1 MFQFNS
7 QGSIY
12 AHKLIAPTHPCINVC
27 VYVFERIIL
36 ILYLKYDS
44 PNSPIFMCLWVCMCI
59 WEWNFQESYS
69 VQCMDWLFLNMLV
82 HVHVHNRVWHPSAR
96 GIILHTCTDCPSPP
110 TPSVDYDELYQ
121 DDPHC
126 LTKKT
131 KLSLDKSQLPQH
143 GTCLQDH
150 KTGRRWERLAFPKF
164 LELGK
169 GKGGW
174 IGRVLGLRRAVVY
187 YLHTIIV
194 TFWTWLNAERMR
206 LKGGLWFKYF
216 VWYFFFNNAWF
227 LLCKGK
233 NLKVLEFHLLKNI
246 IKK

>member
-1 MFQFNS
+1 MTPP
-7 QGSIY
+7 I
-12 AHKLIAPTHPCINVC
+12 HPYLC
-27 VYVFERIIL
+27 VYEFACAYESETSRRV
-36 ILYLKYDS
+36 ILYNVWTDS
-44 PNSPIFMCLWVCMCI
+44 SSICLCMCMCTTGFDTHRPG
-59 WEWNFQESYS
+59 ELFCTH
-69 VQCMDWLFLNMLV
+69 VQTAPL
-82 HVHVHNRVWHPSAR
+82 P
-96 GIILHTCTDCPSPP
+96 PP
-110 TPSVDYDELYQ
+110 TPSVNYDELSRRPTL
-121 DDPHC
+121 PH
-126 LTKKT
+126 KKT